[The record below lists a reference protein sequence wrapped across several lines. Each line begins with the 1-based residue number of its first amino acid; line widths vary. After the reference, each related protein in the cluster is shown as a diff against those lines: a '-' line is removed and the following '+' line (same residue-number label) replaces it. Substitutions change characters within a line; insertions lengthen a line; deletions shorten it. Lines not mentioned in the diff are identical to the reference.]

1 MGCEDGGEQPVTLKD
16 RRSCQIGK
24 KCDGNQRMDKA
35 KIREKQDEK
44 NQIIKISVW
53 LRQEWFDMRLHWD
66 PEEYSGVTKLHIP
79 SNDLWKPD
87 LVLYNNADGDF
98 VVTLQTKAT
107 VHHNGWIVWEPP
119 AIYKSYC
126 EIDVEFFPFDMQECF
141 LKFGSWTYDGTQLD
155 LQHVC
160 DNGIEVSDDIF
171 VIDRGIDL
179 RDFYANIEWDIINVT
194 AQRRVKYYPCCPEP
208 YPDIMFNVTLR
219 RRTLFYTLNLIMPCI
234 SISCLT
240 VLVFYLPADSAE
252 KITLCIS
259 ILLALTMFFLL
270 LSDITPPTSL
280 VIPLIGK
287 YLLFVLI
294 VVSLSIFLTVYTLHI
309 NFKTPTTHK
318 MSPWV
323 RKVFTEIL
331 PRILLMKRPVFRKKP
346 TVGVRTCNGIEMR
359 EQLGTSSSRDLH
371 TYENVRQRQ
380 QSEEPEGVTTSFSP
394 KVTEALY
401 GVKFIA
407 DHLKKEDED
416 MMEVHDWKYIAM
428 VMDRFFLV
436 IFSTACFCGTVSIFL
451 FAPSLYDPREP
462 LAKEDPNNTCI
473 Y

>member
-1 MGCEDGGEQPVTLKD
+1 MLFICY
-16 RRSCQIGK
+16 
-24 KCDGNQRMDKA
+24 
-35 KIREKQDEK
+35 
-44 NQIIKISVW
+44 VW
-53 LRQEWFDMRLHWD
+53 IHC
-66 PEEYSGVTKLHIP
+66 S
-79 SNDLWKPD
+79 
-87 LVLYNNADGDF
+87 ADGDF

-107 VHHNGWIVWEPP
+107 VHYNGWIVWEPP

-160 DNGIEVSDDIF
+160 DNGVEVANDIF

-346 TVGVRTCNGIEMR
+346 PEAGRTCNGIEMR
-359 EQLGTSSSRDLH
+359 ERLVTPASRDLH
-371 TYENVRQRQ
+371 TYENVRRHH
-380 QSEEPEGVTTSFSP
+380 SEEPEETPSP
-394 KVTEALY
+394 FAPRVTEALY

-416 MMEVHDWKYIAM
+416 M
-428 VMDRFFLV
+428 
-436 IFSTACFCGTVSIFL
+436 TVCVYL
-451 FAPSLYDPREP
+451 P
-462 LAKEDPNNTCI
+462 
-473 Y
+473 